1 MGEQLQDTLQREC
14 ACVCACEREREWEN
28 EPEARSIVLVSL
40 NNREKEAEKEMNRVS
55 ETHEKTQKSQL
66 LYHWS
71 LRRRMGKEQG

>member
-1 MGEQLQDTLQREC
+1 M
-14 ACVCACEREREWEN
+14 CVRVREREWEN

-55 ETHEKTQKSQL
+55 ETYEKTQKSQL

>member
-40 NNREKEAEKEMNRVS
+40 NKREEAEKEMNRVS

-71 LRRRMGKEQG
+71 LRRMGKEWG